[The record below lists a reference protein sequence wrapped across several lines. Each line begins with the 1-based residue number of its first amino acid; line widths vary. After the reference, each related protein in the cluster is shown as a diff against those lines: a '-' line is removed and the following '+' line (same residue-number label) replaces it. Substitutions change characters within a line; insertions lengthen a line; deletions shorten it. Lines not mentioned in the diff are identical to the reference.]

1 MERCKVYIDKIV
13 NGGYG
18 MASSEGRVVLVP
30 FAVPGDLLKLKPM
43 PSERG
48 SGKRELF
55 CEIETIVKPSS
66 MRVEP
71 RCPVFGMCGGC
82 DFDHIPYQ
90 YELEVKKGILL
101 EDLQRM
107 GNLSFEKEIETH
119 PSPSEYGYRNH
130 AQVKVNTLGKMGF
143 FKKRSHEIIP
153 LPSQGCLLLRKAIKD
168 FVLDIET
175 FQPLQEGSIRIRAN
189 EEGQVFCRGVPNRDD
204 DEYAY
209 YNVADHRFRIG
220 VDDFFQVN
228 SYLNE
233 RWIELV
239 KRYVDPGPEEVIC
252 DLFCGSGLIALSLAP
267 FSRRVTGIEGNGSG
281 VRNAR
286 YNASLNGVQNAE
298 FMLGD
303 LTTQTDISRWE
314 TGGQGCIKVVVDP
327 PRTGLDR
334 RLIDSITKLE
344 PAVVVYASC
353 NSATFARDVKEFV
366 ARGYRPDA
374 ISMIDMFPRTRHIET
389 VSRFVK

>member
-1 MERCKVYIDKIV
+1 MESNEVYIDRIV

-18 MASSEGRVVLVP
+18 MANSEGRVVLVP
-30 FAVPGDLLKLKPM
+30 FAVPGDFLKLKPM

-48 SGKRELF
+48 SGKREPF
-55 CEIETIVKPSS
+55 REIETIVKPSS
-66 MRVEP
+66 MRVAP
-71 RCPVFGMCGGC
+71 QCPVFGMCGGC

-101 EDLQRM
+101 EDLQRI
-107 GNLSFEKEIETH
+107 GNFSFEKDIEIH

-130 AQVKVNTLGKMGF
+130 AQVKVNALGKMGF
-143 FKKRSHEIIP
+143 FKKRSHEIVP
-153 LPSQGCLLLRKAIKD
+153 LPSQGCLLLRKAINE
-168 FVLDIET
+168 FVLEIET
-175 FQPLQEGSIRIRAN
+175 FQPLREGSIRIRAN
-189 EEGQVFCRGVPNRDD
+189 GEEQVFCRGVPDRDD

-209 YNVADHRFRIG
+209 YNVADLRFRIG

-233 RWIELV
+233 RWIELI
-239 KRYVDPGPEEVIC
+239 KNYVDPCPDDVIC
-252 DLFCGSGLIALSLAP
+252 DLFCGSGLIALSLAQ
-267 FSRRVTGIEGNGSG
+267 FSLKATGIEGNGSG

-286 YNASLNGVQNAE
+286 YNASLNGVHNAE
-298 FMLGD
+298 FVLGD
-303 LTTQTDISRWE
+303 LTTQTDVSRCV

-334 RLIDSITKLE
+334 RLIESITKLE

-353 NSATFARDVKEFV
+353 NSATLARDVKEFI
-366 ARGYRPDA
+366 ARGYSPEA